1 MVEDR
6 YVFAWQLEKFVNRR
20 ILPDNSK
27 TLPDNCRNLP
37 DNCKFLPDNCKN
49 LPDILF
55 VKLCGIIYAWLLK
68 RLNFLFNI
76 LSLSLHLKFR
86 ESLTSLSGTFK
97 AKYKGIYQFSVTL
110 LCGARSDLHFEL
122 VRGTPGFGTK
132 VLAVGK
138 VKNRDM
144 HHTNQVTVTV
154 FAELSPNDTV
164 KVKTKAG
171 FLLHPWRKVLT
182 PSLNFKLTGHTLVHN
197 SRVSGQ
203 NF

>member
-1 MVEDR
+1 M
-6 YVFAWQLEKFVNRR
+6 
-20 ILPDNSK
+20 
-27 TLPDNCRNLP
+27 
-37 DNCKFLPDNCKN
+37 
-49 LPDILF
+49 PDILF

-164 KVKTKAG
+164 KVKTKAV
-171 FLLHPWRKVLT
+171 FLPHPWRNVST
-182 PSLNFKLTGHTLVHN
+182 RSLNFKNWPQSDHRKILTRNKSTCNTTMVISWLKTKMVMGFHFLLEL
-197 SRVSGQ
+197 
-203 NF
+203 